1 MKQFLFVLGDEAG
14 SGASQ
19 VTLAVLD
26 SLAEQYSQIALIRPV
41 GTAAGDADTLVA
53 SARTALGAKL
63 ASATALYAERQ
74 AVDAFR
80 DDPEGFVMDVL
91 TAVEKLTADADV
103 VVIAGAEAADA
114 DAVELHAL
122 NAELAR
128 EIGTRVVSVVDASG
142 LDAAAATA
150 LVKSRSRLL
159 AGEHLHLAF
168 SVALGTSA
176 ADDAVAVPV
185 ADDLIA
191 AWKTTAGPQ
200 TALDAAASDEEL
212 PVGPLHFRHGLIER
226 ARKVHAHIVLPEGD
240 EPRTLTAAGKLVED
254 GIVEITLLG
263 KAGSI
268 AKVAA
273 EVGVDV
279 SKMHIIDID
288 ESDLLEPFAEQFAE
302 LRKKKGVTVDQARE
316 TMHDLSYFGTMM
328 IKEGKADG
336 MVSGAVHTTANTI
349 RPALQIVKTA
359 PGTSTVSSVFI
370 MCLADKVLFYG
381 DCAVNIS
388 PTPEQSADI
397 AIASAETA
405 KQFGFEPRVALLSYS
420 SGTSGSG
427 PLVDAVREAT
437 ELVKQRAPE
446 LAVEGPIQYDA
457 ASNLRIGSQKLP
469 DSPVAG
475 RANVFVFPDLNAG
488 NNGYKAVQQS
498 SGAVAIG
505 PVLQGIARPVND
517 LSRGTTVDDV
527 INTILITAI
536 QSEAT
541 K

>member
-1 MKQFLFVLGDEAG
+1 LKQFLFVLGDEAG

-19 VTLAVLD
+19 TTLAVLK
-26 SLAEQYSQIALIRPV
+26 SLGETFSKIALVRPV
-41 GTAAGDADTLVA
+41 SVSDPKTDAVIA
-53 SARTALGAKL
+53 KAQEIAGAKL
-63 ASATALYAERQ
+63 VAAQ
-74 AVDAFR
+74 AIFS
-80 DDPEGFVMDVL
+80 E
-91 TAVEKLTADADV
+91 ADALR
-103 VVIAGAEAADA
+103 AYRADA
-114 DAVELHAL
+114 DAFVNSVLDVFDTVPEDAEVVLVSGADQAAGDPVELHAL

-128 EIGTRVVSVVDASG
+128 EIGTRVIAVAPSAGLGAEDAAARVTSLERSLAADHLHGVFSVL
-142 LDAAAATA
+142 LDAADAPE
-150 LVKSRSRLL
+150 
-159 AGEHLHLAF
+159 G
-168 SVALGTSA
+168 
-176 ADDAVAVPV
+176 AVAVPSKGLV
-185 ADDLIA
+185 EAWGA
-191 AWKTTAGPQ
+191 AG
-200 TALDAAASDEEL
+200 DAAVAAAVACEEPL
-212 PVGPLHFRHGLIER
+212 PVGPLHFRHSLITR
-226 ARKVHAHIVLPEGD
+226 ARAAHAHIVLPEGD
-240 EPRTLTAAGKLVED
+240 EPRVLTAAGRLVED

-263 KAGSI
+263 KPDSI
-268 AKVAA
+268 AKTAA
-273 EVGVDV
+273 EVGVDT
-279 SKMHIIDID
+279 SKMHVIDID
-288 ESDLLEPFAEQFAE
+288 DSELLEPFAEQFAE
-302 LRKKKGVTVDQARE
+302 LRKKKGVTIEQARE

-388 PTPEQSADI
+388 PEPSQSADI
-397 AIASAETA
+397 AIASAATA
-405 KQFGFEPRVALLSYS
+405 RQFGFEPRVAMLSYS
-420 SGTSGSG
+420 SGTSGKG

-437 ELVKQRAPE
+437 NLVKEREPE

-457 ASNLRIGSQKLP
+457 ASNPRIGSQKLP
-469 DSPVAG
+469 GSPVAG

-505 PVLQGIARPVND
+505 PVLQGIAKPVND

-527 INTILITAI
+527 MNTILITAI
-536 QSEAT
+536 QSEST